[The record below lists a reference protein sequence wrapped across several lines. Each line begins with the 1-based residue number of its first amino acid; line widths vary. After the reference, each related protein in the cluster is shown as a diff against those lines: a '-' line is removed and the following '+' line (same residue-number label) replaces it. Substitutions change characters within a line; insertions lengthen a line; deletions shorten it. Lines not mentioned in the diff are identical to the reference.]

1 MIQNHTNRITKEY
14 AMENHKPSYYETLI
28 KNEWSYTSGAVVMA
42 ILAVMLAAFAGAWG
56 IFGPLPIW
64 GGKFLTLIGIDAD
77 RWQLFNGS
85 LAKYSFIN
93 NQASITNVALT
104 FGALISCL
112 LSTQWKI
119 RGVKSSRQVWAAI
132 LGGLLMGIGARINPG
147 CNIGAMFS
155 SIPAMSLSGWVFLV
169 FVFLGASVG
178 GKILTRW
185 FLPPVS
191 HERRAGRKI
200 LSAAERRRNQ
210 HIQIA
215 IALILLVVGII
226 FALLTKNAAPAAGFM
241 LFIGLG
247 IGYAIQ
253 HSRFCFTAAYRDPVL
268 TGSVKVSKA
277 LIVALAVSTIGFG
290 GLHLARYGVD
300 LSKLPE
306 TAPGGPIGLH
316 LVFGSFIFGI
326 GAVLAGCCAS
336 GTFIRIG
343 EGYVQSVI
351 TLVFFIVGGIVSAP
365 LMSAIT
371 KTQALYSGK
380 GLYLPKLV
388 GGIGP
393 AILVQLLALLLLWIA
408 LDRWERYKIASFGS
422 GPHGSGSH
430 S

>member
-1 MIQNHTNRITKEY
+1 
-14 AMENHKPSYYETLI
+14 
-28 KNEWSYTSGAVVMA
+28 
-42 ILAVMLAAFAGAWG
+42 MLATFAGAWG

-64 GGKFLTLIGIDAD
+64 GGKFLTLIGINAD
-77 RWQLFNGS
+77 KWPVFNGS
-85 LAKYSFIN
+85 LAKYHFVN

-112 LSTQWKI
+112 LSAQWKI
-119 RGVKSSRQVWAAI
+119 RGIKSSRQVWAAV
-132 LGGLLMGIGARINPG
+132 LGGFLMGIGARINPG

-155 SIPAMSLSGWVFLV
+155 SIPAMSLSGWIFLV
-169 FVFLGASVG
+169 FVFLGAAVG

-200 LSAAERRRNQ
+200 LSAAERQRNQ
-210 HIQIA
+210 RIQITV
-215 IALILLVVGII
+215 ALVLLAAGIV
-226 FALLTKNAAPAAGFM
+226 FALLTKKEAPAAGFM

-268 TGSVKVSKA
+268 TGSAKVSKA
-277 LIVALAVSTIGFG
+277 LVVALAVSTIGFG

-316 LVFGSFIFGI
+316 LVFGAFIFGI

-343 EGYVQSVI
+343 EGYVQSLI
-351 TLVFFIVGGIVSAP
+351 TLVFFIAGGIASAP
-365 LMSAIT
+365 LMTVIT
-371 KTQALYSGK
+371 KTPALYSGK
-380 GLYLPKLV
+380 GLYLPKLL

-393 AILVQLLALLLLWIA
+393 AMLVQLLVLLLLWIV
-408 LDRWERYKIASFGS
+408 LDRWERHKIASFGS
-422 GPHGSGSH
+422 LKP
-430 S
+430 

>member
-1 MIQNHTNRITKEY
+1 
-14 AMENHKPSYYETLI
+14 
-28 KNEWSYTSGAVVMA
+28 MA
-42 ILAVMLAAFAGAWG
+42 ILAVMLASFAGAWG

-77 RWQLFNGS
+77 KWPVFNGS
-85 LAKYSFIN
+85 LAKYRFVN

-112 LSTQWKI
+112 LSAQWKI
-119 RGVKSSRQVWAAI
+119 RGIKSSRQVWAAV

-155 SIPAMSLSGWVFLV
+155 SIPAMSLSGWIFLV
-169 FVFLGASVG
+169 FVFLGASLG

-191 HERRAGRKI
+191 HERRVGRKVR
-200 LSAAERRRNQ
+200 SVAERQRNQ
-210 HIQIA
+210 RIQIA
-215 IALILLVVGII
+215 AALVLLAAGIV
-226 FALLTKNAAPAAGFM
+226 FALLTKQAVPAAGFM
-241 LFIGLG
+241 LFIG

-268 TGSVKVSKA
+268 TGSAKVSKA
-277 LIVALAVSTIGFG
+277 LIVALAVSTIGFS

-300 LSKLPE
+300 LSRLPE

-326 GAVLAGCCAS
+326 GAVLTGCCAS

-343 EGYVQSVI
+343 EGYVQSLI
-351 TLVFFIVGGIVSAP
+351 TLVFFIAGGIASAP
-365 LMSAIT
+365 LMTVIT
-371 KTQALYSGK
+371 KTPVLYSGK
-380 GLYLPKLV
+380 GLYLPKLL

-393 AILVQLLALLLLWIA
+393 AMLVQLLALLLLWIV
-408 LDRWERYKIASFGS
+408 LDRWERHKIASFDS
-422 GPHGSGSH
+422 GPSS
-430 S
+430 

>member
-1 MIQNHTNRITKEY
+1 MK
-14 AMENHKPSYYETLI
+14 AHKFSYYETI
-28 KNEWSYTSGAVVMA
+28 IRNEWSYTSGAVVMA
-42 ILAVMLAAFAGAWG
+42 ILAVMLASFAGAWG
-56 IFGPLPIW
+56 IFGALPIW

-77 RWQLFNGS
+77 SWRLFNGS
-85 LAKYSFIN
+85 LAKYRFVN
-93 NQASITNVALT
+93 HQASITNAALV
-104 FGALISCL
+104 FGAMISCL
-112 LSTQWKI
+112 ISAQWKI
-119 RGVKSSRQVWAAI
+119 RGIKSPRQVWAAI
-132 LGGLLMGIGARINPG
+132 LGGLLMGTGARISPG
-147 CNIGAMFS
+147 CNIGGMFS
-155 SIPAMSLSGWVFLV
+155 SIPAMSVSGWIFLV

-191 HERRAGRKI
+191 HERRASRKM
-200 LSAAERRRNQ
+200 LSAAQRGRNRR
-210 HIQIA
+210 IQIA
-215 IALILLVVGII
+215 VALILFAAAVV
-226 FALLTKNAAPAAGFM
+226 FAVLTGKDAPAAGFM

-247 IGYAIQ
+247 IGYAMQ

-268 TGSVKVSKA
+268 TGSTKVSKA

-306 TAPGGPIGLH
+306 TAPGGPVGLH

-343 EGYVQSVI
+343 EGYVQSII
-351 TLVFFIVGGIVSAP
+351 TLVFFIIGGIVSAP
-365 LMSAIT
+365 LMSGIT
-371 KTQALYSGK
+371 KTPALYSGK

-393 AILVQLLALLLLWIA
+393 AILVQLLALLLIWIA

-422 GPHGSGSH
+422 GPRP
-430 S
+430 

>member
-1 MIQNHTNRITKEY
+1 
-14 AMENHKPSYYETLI
+14 MENRKPSYYETLV
-28 KNEWSYTSGAVVMA
+28 KNEWSYTTGAVVMA
-42 ILAVMLAAFAGAWG
+42 ILAVMLASFAGAWG

-64 GGKFLTLIGIDAD
+64 GGKFLVLIGIDAD
-77 RWQLFNGS
+77 KWAVFNGS
-85 LAKYSFIN
+85 LAKYSFVN
-93 NQASITNVALT
+93 NQASITNAALA

-112 LSTQWKI
+112 LSAQWKI
-119 RGVKSSRQVWAAI
+119 RGIKSPRQVWAAV

-155 SIPAMSLSGWVFLV
+155 SIPAMSVSGWIFLV

-191 HERRAGRKI
+191 HERRAGRKV
-200 LSAAERRRNQ
+200 LSAACRQRNRRV
-210 HIQIA
+210 QIA
-215 IALILLVVGII
+215 VALILLAAGIV
-226 FALLTKNAAPAAGFM
+226 FALVTKQAAPAAGFM

-253 HSRFCFTAAYRDPVL
+253 RSRFCFTAAYRDPAL
-268 TGSVKVSKA
+268 TGSAKVSKA
-277 LIVALAVSTIGFG
+277 LIVALAVSTVGFC

-306 TAPGGPIGLH
+306 IAPGGPIGLH
-316 LVFGSFIFGI
+316 LVFGAFIFGI

-343 EGYVQSVI
+343 EGYIQSLI
-351 TLVFFIVGGIVSAP
+351 TLVFFIAGGIASAP
-365 LMSAIT
+365 LMTVIT
-371 KTQALYSGK
+371 RIPALYSGK
-380 GLYLPKLV
+380 SLYLPKLL

-393 AILVQLLALLLLWIA
+393 AMLVQLLALFLLWIA
-408 LDRWERYKIASFGS
+408 LDRWERHKIASFGS
-422 GPHGSGSH
+422 GPSS
-430 S
+430 

>member
-1 MIQNHTNRITKEY
+1 
-14 AMENHKPSYYETLI
+14 MENHKPSYYETLI
-28 KNEWSYTSGAVVMA
+28 KNEWSYTSGAVIMA
-42 ILAVMLAAFAGAWG
+42 ILAVMLASFAGAWG
-56 IFGPLPIW
+56 IFGPLPVW

-85 LAKYSFIN
+85 LAKYRFVN
-93 NQASITNVALT
+93 NQASITNAALV
-104 FGALISCL
+104 FGSMISCL
-112 LSTQWKI
+112 LSAQWKI

-132 LGGLLMGIGARINPG
+132 LGGLLMGTGARISPG

-155 SIPAMSLSGWVFLV
+155 AIPALSLSGWIFLV

-178 GKILTRW
+178 GRILTRW

-191 HERRAGRKI
+191 HERRRSRKI
-200 LSAAERRRNQ
+200 LSAAERRRNRR
-210 HIQIA
+210 IQIA
-215 IALILLVVGII
+215 VGLMLLATGIV
-226 FALLTKNAAPAAGFM
+226 FAVLTQKDVPAAGFM

-253 HSRFCFTAAYRDPVL
+253 RSRFCFTAAYRDPVL
-268 TGSVKVSKA
+268 TGSAKVSKA
-277 LIVALAVSTIGFG
+277 LIIALAVSTIGFG

-306 TAPGGPIGLH
+306 TAPGSPIGLH
-316 LVFGSFIFGI
+316 LVFGSFIFGV

-343 EGYVQSVI
+343 EGYIQSLI
-351 TLVFFIVGGIVSAP
+351 TLVFFIIGGIASAP

-371 KTQALYSGK
+371 KTPALYSGK
-380 GLYLPKLV
+380 GLYLPKLM

-408 LDRWERYKIASFGS
+408 LDRWERHKIASFGS
-422 GPHGSGSH
+422 GARS
-430 S
+430 

>member
-1 MIQNHTNRITKEY
+1 
-14 AMENHKPSYYETLI
+14 MENRKPLYYETVV
-28 KNEWSYTSGAVVMA
+28 KNEWSYTAGAVVMA
-42 ILAVMLAAFAGAWG
+42 ILAVMLASFAGAWG

-77 RWQLFNGS
+77 SWQTFNGG
-85 LAKYSFIN
+85 LAKYKFIN
-93 NQASITNVALT
+93 HQASITNAALI
-104 FGALISCL
+104 FGAMISCL
-112 LSTQWKI
+112 LSAQWKI
-119 RGVKSSRQVWAAI
+119 RGIKSSRQVWAAV
-132 LGGLLMGIGARINPG
+132 LGGLLMGIGARISPG

-155 SIPAMSLSGWVFLV
+155 SIPAMSLSGWIFLV

-191 HERRAGRKI
+191 HERRPGRKI
-200 LSAAERRRNQ
+200 QSAAQRQRNQ
-210 HIQIA
+210 RIQIA
-215 IALILLVVGII
+215 AALVLLAAGIV
-226 FALLTKNAAPAAGFM
+226 FAVLTKKDAPAAGFM

-253 HSRFCFTAAYRDPVL
+253 RSRFCFTAAYRDPVL
-268 TGSVKVSKA
+268 TGSAKVSKA
-277 LIVALAVSTIGFG
+277 LLVALAVSTIGFG
-290 GLHLARYGVD
+290 GIHLARYGVD

-316 LVFGSFIFGI
+316 LIFGSFIFGI

-351 TLVFFIVGGIVSAP
+351 TLVFFIAGGIASAP
-365 LMSAIT
+365 LMRAIT
-371 KTQALYSGK
+371 KTPALYSGK
-380 GLYLPKLV
+380 GLYLPKLL

-408 LDRWERYKIASFGS
+408 LDRWERYKIASFSS
-422 GPHGSGSH
+422 GHRS
-430 S
+430 

>member
-1 MIQNHTNRITKEY
+1 
-14 AMENHKPSYYETLI
+14 MENRKPLYYETLI
-28 KNEWSYTSGAVVMA
+28 KNEWSYTAGAVVMA
-42 ILAVMLAAFAGAWG
+42 VLAVMLASFAGAWG
-56 IFGPLPIW
+56 VFGPLPIW
-64 GGKFLTLIGIDAD
+64 GGKFLTLIGVDAD
-77 RWQLFNGS
+77 SWPVFNGG

-93 NQASITNVALT
+93 NQASITNAALM
-104 FGALISCL
+104 FGSLISCL
-112 LSTQWKI
+112 LSAQWKI
-119 RGVKSSRQVWAAI
+119 RGIKSPRQVLAAV
-132 LGGLLMGIGARINPG
+132 LGGLLMGIGARISPG

-155 SIPAMSLSGWVFLV
+155 SIPALSLSGWVFLL

-178 GKILTRW
+178 GKMLTKW

-191 HERRAGRKI
+191 HERRAGRNI
-200 LSAAERRRNQ
+200 LSADERRRNQ
-210 HIQIA
+210 RIQIA
-215 IALILLVVGII
+215 LGLVLLAAGIV
-226 FALLTKNAAPAAGFM
+226 FAVLTKKDAPAAGFM

-247 IGYAIQ
+247 IGYAMQ

-268 TGSVKVSKA
+268 TGSAAVSKA
-277 LIVALAVSTIGFG
+277 LIIALAVSTIGFG

-316 LVFGSFIFGI
+316 LVLGSFIFGI

-351 TLVFFIVGGIVSAP
+351 TLVFFSIGGIASAP

-371 KTQALYSGK
+371 KTPALYSGK
-380 GLYLPKLV
+380 GLYLPKLL

-393 AILVQLLALLLLWIA
+393 AILVQLAVLLLIWIA
-408 LDRWERYKIASFGS
+408 LDRWERYKIASFKS
-422 GPHGSGSH
+422 GHQA
-430 S
+430 